1 MQYYKFM
8 NYLGIDYGERKI
20 GLAKASGETKIA
32 TPLATVFNDGE
43 VFARIADIIKTE
55 NIDIIVIGIPIS
67 FDGSENEF
75 AERIRK
81 FGDEIGRIT
90 SKQVE
95 FENEIFSSKIASQSS
110 PDKADE
116 SSAAIILQSFLD
128 RLVKN

>member
-1 MQYYKFM
+1 M

-20 GLAKASGETKIA
+20 GLAKAGGETRVA
-32 TPLATVFNDGE
+32 TPLATLFNDGE
-43 VFARIADIIKTE
+43 IFSRIADIINTE
-55 NIDIIVIGIPIS
+55 NIDVVVIGVPIS
-67 FDGSENEF
+67 FDGAENEF
-75 AERIRK
+75 AGKIRK
-81 FGDEIGRIT
+81 FGDEIGKIT

>member
-1 MQYYKFM
+1 MN

-32 TPLATVFNDGE
+32 TPLATLFNDRNFFGN
-43 VFARIADIIKTE
+43 IAGIINAE
-55 NIDIIVIGIPIS
+55 SIDIVVIGIPIS

-75 AERIRK
+75 SKKVRE

-95 FENEIFSSKIASQSS
+95 FENEIFSSKIASQTS
-110 PDKADE
+110 PEKADE
-116 SSAAIILQSFLD
+116 SSAAIILQTYLD
-128 RLVKN
+128 KIR